1 MFIKTERNKIVWFF
15 QSCFKF
21 VEDSL
26 PINLGNDTGRDSILL
41 TFMLGSSGTLLEYS
55 KLEASNRGYSGATFV
70 FGPCREKPCLL
81 GVRQGEFQ
89 TRLLSY
95 RD

>member
-1 MFIKTERNKIVWFF
+1 MFIKTDSNKIVFFF

-26 PINLGNDTGRDSILL
+26 PIDLGNDTGRDSILL
-41 TFMLGSSGTLLEYS
+41 TFTFGSLGTLLEYS

-70 FGPCREKPCLL
+70 FGPCREKPCLP
-81 GVRQGEFQ
+81 GVRQGKFQ
-89 TRLLSY
+89 SK
-95 RD
+95 